1 MTDVRGPSPT
11 AESRG
16 PSPPETTDDTPRDG
30 ETTVRPRGRRRLIA
44 RAALIVASA
53 AVVLSGTAYG
63 WTRFAAAGHL
73 YDPADAPRVDVAVV
87 LGAQVAP
94 GGAAPMPVLRGRLAT
109 AAELVRAG
117 RVKVLLVTG
126 DAGGGS
132 GDETAVMTSYL
143 VNDLGI
149 DPARVVIDPDGLDT
163 YDSCRRART
172 VFGVTRALVIT
183 QAYHLSRAVALCRD
197 AGIDADGVRAGC
209 ADCRRVTLLRN
220 MARDYAACTKAA
232 FDALV
237 DRPPGVISPP
247 SRAVTD
253 ALDRR

>member
-1 MTDVRGPSPT
+1 MTADSRWPSPT
-11 AESRG
+11 AE
-16 PSPPETTDDTPRDG
+16 PADTLGDG
-30 ETTVRPRGRRRLIA
+30 DATVRPRGRRRRLVA
-44 RAALIVASA
+44 RAVLLVGCV
-53 AVVLSGTAYG
+53 AVVISGAAFG

-73 YDPADAPRVDVAVV
+73 FDPADAPRVDVALV

-94 GGAAPMPVLRGRLAT
+94 GGTAPMPVLRGRLTT

-117 RVKVLLVTG
+117 RVRVLLVTG
-126 DAGGGS
+126 DAHGGS
-132 GDETAVMTSYL
+132 GDETGVMTSYL

-149 DPARVVIDPDGLDT
+149 DPGRVVVDPDGLDT

-172 VFGVTRALVIT
+172 VFGVTRALVVT

-209 ADCRRVTLLRN
+209 AGCRGITLLRN
-220 MARDYAACTKAA
+220 TARDYAACTKAA

-237 DRPPGVISPP
+237 DRPPGVRTPP

-253 ALDRR
+253 ALAS